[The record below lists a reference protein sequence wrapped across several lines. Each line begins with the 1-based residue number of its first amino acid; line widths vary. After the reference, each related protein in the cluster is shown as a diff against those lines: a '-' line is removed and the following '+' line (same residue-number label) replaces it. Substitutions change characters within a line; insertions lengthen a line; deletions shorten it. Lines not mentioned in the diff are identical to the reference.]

1 MVALP
6 MLFQHSV
13 FALEAAF
20 GGGEIAGNE
29 VVVFDFARIPGGH
42 GRSAV
47 GEKEVIVFALDA
59 EALPFGL
66 GGFEHEIVEE
76 GTTVPN
82 LVE

>member
-1 MVALP
+1 MVSLP
-6 MLFQHSV
+6 VLFQHAV

-29 VVVFDFARIPGGH
+29 VVFFDFARIPGGH
-42 GRSAV
+42 WRGAV

-66 GGFEHEIVEE
+66 GDF
-76 GTTVPN
+76 
-82 LVE
+82 

>member
-1 MVALP
+1 
-6 MLFQHSV
+6 
-13 FALEAAF
+13 
-20 GGGEIAGNE
+20 
-29 VVVFDFARIPGGH
+29 
-42 GRSAV
+42 V